1 MFPFGSIVLIRFPFT
16 DLSGDERRP
25 ALVVSA
31 RGDATDVIV
40 CFMTSVQR
48 PEAALPMLPAAP
60 STGLK
65 QASGVRFDK
74 VATLDVSLI
83 TGRIRKAP
91 TDWLRDQL
99 SRFFAAFGFP
109 AR

>member
-16 DLSGDERRP
+16 DLSGDKRRP

-31 RGDATDVIV
+31 RNDATDIIV
-40 CFMTSVQR
+40 CFMTAVQR
-48 PEAALPMLPAAP
+48 PEAALPMLLAAP
-60 STGLK
+60 SNGLK
-65 QASGVRFDK
+65 QASAVRFNK
-74 VATLDVSLI
+74 IAGLNVSLI
-83 TGRIRKAP
+83 TGRIGETPA
-91 TDWLRDQL
+91 DWLREQS